1 MYERYVMNKDR
12 LLQQIKSEYQTTAK
26 KISVVEGEIKDI
38 GVKLERTEESYI
50 LGRISKK
57 KSEQLRTRLLEEKKL
72 KRCRKEQLIDQ
83 FIKKRKQSKCIILDT
98 INEELLT
105 YEDKVSIINK
115 VVSIVMVEKPNST
128 YSIVKVYNRIN
139 SLVYVYEVH
148 CWRHTWTLIRE
159 STSNKDPHIQIK
171 AWAR

>member
-26 KISVVEGEIKDI
+26 KISVVEGEIKEI

-72 KRCRKEQLIDQ
+72 ILFEFVLLIL
-83 FIKKRKQSKCIILDT
+83 FNNEIIVSEILKKSQ
-98 INEELLT
+98 
-105 YEDKVSIINK
+105 
-115 VVSIVMVEKPNST
+115 
-128 YSIVKVYNRIN
+128 
-139 SLVYVYEVH
+139 
-148 CWRHTWTLIRE
+148 W
-159 STSNKDPHIQIK
+159 
-171 AWAR
+171 